1 MFVGAAYACP
11 QGDDVLP
18 GVRRNMRRRIVH
30 GPSCIPVA
38 ISGRLSQPDFIADR
52 IVSSRLDPWFVHRAG

>member
-1 MFVGAAYACP
+1 
-11 QGDDVLP
+11 
-18 GVRRNMRRRIVH
+18 VH